1 MNIYIG
7 SDHAAFDE
15 KAALIKH
22 LSKLTTK
29 DLGTDSKESCNYPDF
44 AKAVSKAVQA
54 DKEGLGILLCGS
66 GIGVSMVANRYKN
79 VRAARC
85 LSVEDAKLSRQHNNS
100 NVLCLA
106 ARMNSFEEIKL
117 IVETWLDTKFE
128 GGRHLT
134 RVDLFNELGC

>member
-15 KAALIKH
+15 KAAVIEH
-22 LSKLTTK
+22 LSKLSLK
-29 DLGTDSKESCNYPDF
+29 DLGTFSKESCHYPDF
-44 AKAVSKAVQA
+44 AKKVSKAVQD
-54 DKEGLGILLCGS
+54 DKDSFGILLCGS
-66 GIGVSMVANRYKN
+66 GIGVSMVANRFKDI
-79 VRAARC
+79 RAARC
-85 LSVEDAKLSRQHNNS
+85 LSVEDASLSRQHNNS

-106 ARMNSFEEIKL
+106 ARMNSLDEIKK
-117 IVETWLDTKFE
+117 IIDIWLKTDFE